1 MENFFEGYSSD
12 EVESAKGKIKLLEIR
27 KKEFKILKRKL
38 EEYLGFEIV
47 EYIIDD
53 ILDYETYHHICLMI
67 NLAVI
72 NCRLSAGQGE
82 KLKKGIK
89 ELFKVNNEYDRI
101 EKTVY
106 IGEVMDFDKWYEK
119 YSTKELVDLKKHL
132 SQSDFDIIKRLNTE
146 IKDKIYTE
154 QELEYLDMDLLAFYR
169 NEEEMDEEELKKS
182 KPLPENVS
190 REEYNNLLEKINK
203 ISIEYNF

>member
-27 KKEFKILKRKL
+27 KKEFKILKGKL
-38 EEYLGFEIV
+38 EEHLGFKIV
-47 EYIIDD
+47 GYIIDD

-67 NLAVI
+67 NLAVV

-82 KLKKGIK
+82 KLRKEIK
-89 ELFKVNNEYDRI
+89 ELFEVNNEYDRV

-119 YSTKELVDLKKHL
+119 YSTKELVDLKKYL
-132 SQSDFDIIKRLNTE
+132 SQSDFDIIKKLNIE
-146 IKDKIYTE
+146 INDKVYTE
-154 QELEYLDMDLLAFYR
+154 QEFEYLDMDLLAFYR
-169 NEEEMDEEELKKS
+169 NEKEMDEDEIKES
-182 KPLPENVS
+182 KELPENVT
-190 REEYNNLLEKINK
+190 RNEYNKLLEKVNNIFV
-203 ISIEYNF
+203 EYNF

>member
-27 KKEFKILKRKL
+27 KKEFRILKGKL
-38 EEYLGFEIV
+38 EEHLGFKIV
-47 EYIIDD
+47 GYIIDD

-67 NLAVI
+67 NLAVV

-82 KLKKGIK
+82 KLRKEIK
-89 ELFKVNNEYDRI
+89 ELFEVNNEYDRV

-119 YSTKELVDLKKHL
+119 YSTKELVDLKKYL
-132 SQSDFDIIKRLNTE
+132 SQSDFDIIKKLNIE
-146 IKDKIYTE
+146 INDKVYTE
-154 QELEYLDMDLLAFYR
+154 QEFEYLDMDLLAFYR
-169 NEEEMDEEELKKS
+169 NEKEMDEDEIKES
-182 KPLPENVS
+182 KELPENVT
-190 REEYNNLLEKINK
+190 RNEYNKLLEKVNNIFV
-203 ISIEYNF
+203 EYNF

>member
-82 KLKKGIK
+82 KLRTEIK
-89 ELFKVNNEYDRI
+89 ELFEVNNEYDRV